1 MTQFTLK
8 FVEDQDNPVIILDS
22 FHNATAL
29 IDTGAKIP
37 VWLEDEKDI
46 QAAGGILKQSNIRIR
61 GLSQKVSTGNLY
73 TLSKFQIGKIIY
85 TKLDI
90 VVLPDKNTTY
100 NILLSATMFRGMIY
114 CYMQIRRAL
123 KRNNLLDAGNKKANP
138 ESKRQCPLV
147 FGLMSPLTIHFLIS
161 INQPSIKSP

>member
-8 FVEDQDNPVIILDS
+8 LVEDQDNPVIILDS

-46 QAAGGILKQSNIRIR
+46 QAAGGILKQSNIRIK

-73 TLSKFQIGKIIY
+73 TLSNFQIGKIIY

-114 CYMQIRRAL
+114 EIDDINHRFNVNVPDSDTV
-123 KRNNLLDAGNKKANP
+123 RNLAAYYDKK
-138 ESKRQCPLV
+138 KDKV
-147 FGLMSPLTIHFLIS
+147 YVYY
-161 INQPSIKSP
+161 NQ

>member
-8 FVEDQDNPVIILDS
+8 LVEDQDNPVIILDS

-46 QAAGGILKQSNIRIR
+46 QTAGGILKQSNIRIK

-73 TLSKFQIGKIIY
+73 TLSNFQIGKIIY

-114 CYMQIRRAL
+114 EIDDINHRFNVNASDSDTV
-123 KRNNLLDAGNKKANP
+123 RNLAAYYDKK
-138 ESKRQCPLV
+138 KDKV
-147 FGLMSPLTIHFLIS
+147 YVYY
-161 INQPSIKSP
+161 NQ

>member
-8 FVEDQDNPVIILDS
+8 LVEDQDNPVIILDP

-46 QAAGGILKQSNIRIR
+46 QAAGGILKQSNIRIK

-73 TLSKFQIGKIIY
+73 TLSNFQIGKIIY

-114 CYMQIRRAL
+114 EIDDINHRFNVNAPDSDTV
-123 KRNNLLDAGNKKANP
+123 RNLAAYYDKK
-138 ESKRQCPLV
+138 KDKV
-147 FGLMSPLTIHFLIS
+147 YVYY
-161 INQPSIKSP
+161 NQ

>member
-8 FVEDQDNPVIILDS
+8 LVEDQDNPVIILDS

-46 QAAGGILKQSNIRIR
+46 QAAGGILKQSNIRIK

-73 TLSKFQIGKIIY
+73 TLSNFQIGKIIY

-114 CYMQIRRAL
+114 EIDDINHRFNVNASDSDTV
-123 KRNNLLDAGNKKANP
+123 RNLAAYYDKK
-138 ESKRQCPLV
+138 KDKV
-147 FGLMSPLTIHFLIS
+147 YVYY
-161 INQPSIKSP
+161 NQ